1 MAQVAGFGFT
11 LEELQFV
18 LLLAATGL
26 LAVNIFSVHPD
37 NFFNA
42 VQATGDVIAPTGAD
56 FAQLGTGWA
65 QLWSGNAADFVL
77 GLVSSVTVGLIVL
90 LKIIVCLLLVK
101 TIVLDGIYYY
111 YSLTGVW

>member
-11 LEELQFV
+11 LEEIQFV
-18 LLLAATGL
+18 LLLAACGL
-26 LAVNIFSVHPD
+26 LAVNVFVVHPA
-37 NFFNA
+37 NFFDA

-56 FAQLGTGWA
+56 FAKLGTGWS
-65 QLWSGNAADFVL
+65 QLWSGNAAEFVL

-90 LKIIVCLLLVK
+90 LKIIVCLSLAK
-101 TIVLDGIYYY
+101 TIILDGIYYY